1 MQVDDSIM
9 VFAVGDI
16 LRARRDTTEGF
27 VENQVVR
34 VAEIDAYDLFYFV
47 HGHRPGRNSASAIE
61 HGNEED
67 WERLN

>member
-1 MQVDDSIM
+1 MQVDDTIM

-16 LRARRDTTEGF
+16 LRARRDTVEGF
-27 VENQVVR
+27 VEGQVVK

-47 HGHRPGRNSASAIE
+47 HGVRPGRYPACAIE

>member
-1 MQVDDSIM
+1 MQIDDSIM

-27 VENQVVR
+27 VENQIVR
-34 VAEIDAYDLFYFV
+34 VAEVDAYDLFYFV
-47 HGHRPGRNSASAIE
+47 HGTLPGPTAAAAIE

-67 WERLN
+67 WEKLN